1 MIRLDSLSIGLLIA
15 LILSQ
20 QKISELEFDKE
31 TLLDFNEKLI
41 RDRDEIEQRYT
52 LTSRGYIAHLDTHE
66 CKRKEDRLV
75 EMKTKNLGMTI

>member
-31 TLLDFNEKLI
+31 TLLDFNEKL
-41 RDRDEIEQRYT
+41 RCVIEQ
-52 LTSRGYIAHLDTHE
+52 LEAHETELSLRLFHAE
-66 CKRKEDRLV
+66 RKAEQLWIDQN
-75 EMKTKNLGMTI
+75 ETTIM